1 MEFKFIAQASQDEQ
15 FQVIMNWRDY
25 YEKKIYQKIDQV
37 VQELGFNVVPVV
49 KEMFVQNAR
58 FKVVNQCLPETWQLF
73 QKYYKANQD
82 NSLPE
87 IKDDVIRRNINNS
100 IEWERYEEPYINAA
114 LEQSIDYL
122 HKYGFQETH
131 NEIENFYESD
141 YEVAF
146 DDLKQGAKKLN
157 DFLYQHLAK
166 FQNEDLTVVASNI
179 VELWLDKLELS
190 DEELRIFKLDKNKI
204 INELAGLALSLSS
217 QGVNDVTNSEE
228 YHTESSQYLKVLTET
243 IKERL
248 SDLTLLKFDQ
258 DIHDP
263 NGFINARMHFQN
275 LADHFIDN
283 VKYVNNEITFDEL
296 KHRVWEEGEEGQE
309 DE

>member
-37 VQELGFNVVPVV
+37 ARELSFNVVPVV

-82 NSLPE
+82 SLLPE
-87 IKDDVIRRNINNS
+87 IKNDVIRRNINNS

-166 FQNEDLTVVASNI
+166 FQNEDLTIVASDI

-190 DEELRIFKLDKNKI
+190 DEELKIFKLDKNKI

-217 QGVNDVTNSEE
+217 QGVNDVANSEE

-263 NGFINARMHFQN
+263 NEFINARMHFQD

-296 KHRVWEEGEEGQE
+296 KHRVWEEGQE
-309 DE
+309 NE

>member
-1 MEFKFIAQASQDEQ
+1 MEFKFITQASQDEQ

-37 VQELGFNVVPVV
+37 AQELSFDVVPVV

-82 NSLPE
+82 SLLPE

-131 NEIENFYESD
+131 SEIESFYESD

-166 FQNEDLTVVASNI
+166 FQDEDLTIVASDI

-190 DEELRIFKLDKNKI
+190 DEELKLFKLDKNKI

-217 QGVNDVTNSEE
+217 QGVNDVANSEE

-263 NGFINARMHFQN
+263 NEFINTRMHFQD

-296 KHRVWEEGEEGQE
+296 KHRVWEEGSENE
-309 DE
+309 

>member
-37 VQELGFNVVPVV
+37 AQELGFNVVPVV

-82 NSLPE
+82 SLLPE

-166 FQNEDLTVVASNI
+166 FQNEDLTIVASDI

-190 DEELRIFKLDKNKI
+190 DEELKLFKLDKNKI

-217 QGVNDVTNSEE
+217 QGVNDVANSEE

-263 NGFINARMHFQN
+263 NEFINARMHFQD
-275 LADHFIDN
+275 LTDHFIDN

-296 KHRVWEEGEEGQE
+296 KHRVWEEGQE
-309 DE
+309 NE

>member
-37 VQELGFNVVPVV
+37 AQELNFGVVPIV

-82 NSLPE
+82 SLLPE

-100 IEWERYEEPYINAA
+100 IEWEHYEEPYINAA
-114 LEQSIDYL
+114 LEKSIDYL

-166 FQNEDLTVVASNI
+166 FQNEDLTIVASDI

-190 DEELRIFKLDKNKI
+190 DKELKVFKLDKDKI

-217 QGVNDVTNSEE
+217 QGVNDVANSEE

-263 NGFINARMHFQN
+263 NEFINARMHFQD

-296 KHRVWEEGEEGQE
+296 KHRVWEEG
-309 DE
+309 

>member
-25 YEKKIYQKIDQV
+25 YEKKIYQKIDRV
-37 VQELGFNVVPVV
+37 AQELSFDVVPVV

-82 NSLPE
+82 NLLPE

-114 LEQSIDYL
+114 LEKSIDYL

-131 NEIENFYESD
+131 NEIENFYESA

-146 DDLKQGAKKLN
+146 DDLKQDAKKLN

-166 FQNEDLTVVASNI
+166 LQNEDLAVVASDI
-179 VELWLDKLELS
+179 VELWLDKLGLS
-190 DEELRIFKLDKNKI
+190 DEELKLFRLDKNKI

-217 QGVNDVTNSEE
+217 QGVNDVANSEE

-263 NGFINARMHFQN
+263 NEFISARMHFQD

-296 KHRVWEEGEEGQE
+296 KRRVWEEGQE
-309 DE
+309 NE

>member
-1 MEFKFIAQASQDEQ
+1 MEFKFIAQTSQDEQ

-25 YEKKIYQKIDQV
+25 YEKKIYQKIGQV
-37 VQELGFNVVPVV
+37 AQELSFDVVPVV

-82 NSLPE
+82 SLLPE

-141 YEVAF
+141 YEIAF

-166 FQNEDLTVVASNI
+166 FQNEDLTVVASDI

-190 DEELRIFKLDKNKI
+190 DEELKLFKLDKNKI

-217 QGVNDVTNSEE
+217 QGVNDVANSEE

-263 NGFINARMHFQN
+263 NEFINARMHFQD

-296 KHRVWEEGEEGQE
+296 KHRVWEEGQE
-309 DE
+309 NE

>member
-1 MEFKFIAQASQDEQ
+1 MEFKFIAQTSQDEQ

-25 YEKKIYQKIDQV
+25 YEKKIYQKIGQV
-37 VQELGFNVVPVV
+37 AQELSFDVVPVV

-82 NSLPE
+82 SLLPE

-166 FQNEDLTVVASNI
+166 FQNEDLTVVASDI

-190 DEELRIFKLDKNKI
+190 DEELKLFKLDKNKI

-217 QGVNDVTNSEE
+217 QGVNDVANSEE

-263 NGFINARMHFQN
+263 NEFINARMHFQD

-296 KHRVWEEGEEGQE
+296 KHRVWEEGQE
-309 DE
+309 NE

>member
-166 FQNEDLTVVASNI
+166 FQNEDLTVVASDI

-190 DEELRIFKLDKNKI
+190 DEELKLFKLDKNKI

-263 NGFINARMHFQN
+263 NEFINARMHFKD

-296 KHRVWEEGEEGQE
+296 KHRVWEEGPENE
-309 DE
+309 

>member
-1 MEFKFIAQASQDEQ
+1 MKFKFIAQTSQDEQ

-37 VQELGFNVVPVV
+37 AQELSFDVVPVV

-82 NSLPE
+82 SLLPE
-87 IKDDVIRRNINNS
+87 IKDDVIQRNINNS

-166 FQNEDLTVVASNI
+166 FQNEDLTIVASDI

-190 DEELRIFKLDKNKI
+190 DEELKIFKLDKNKI

-217 QGVNDVTNSEE
+217 QGVNDVANSEE

-263 NGFINARMHFQN
+263 NEFINARMHFQD
-275 LADHFIDN
+275 LANHFIDN

-296 KHRVWEEGEEGQE
+296 KHRVWEEGSENE
-309 DE
+309 

>member
-1 MEFKFIAQASQDEQ
+1 MKFKFIAQASQDEQ

-37 VQELGFNVVPVV
+37 AQELSFDVVPVV

-82 NSLPE
+82 SLLPE
-87 IKDDVIRRNINNS
+87 IKDDVIQRNINNS

-166 FQNEDLTVVASNI
+166 FQNEDLTIVASDI

-190 DEELRIFKLDKNKI
+190 DEELKIFKLDKNKI

-217 QGVNDVTNSEE
+217 QGVNDVANSEE

-263 NGFINARMHFQN
+263 NEFINARMHFQD
-275 LADHFIDN
+275 LANHFIDN

-296 KHRVWEEGEEGQE
+296 KHRVWEEGSENE
-309 DE
+309 

>member
-37 VQELGFNVVPVV
+37 AQELSFDVVPVV

-58 FKVVNQCLPETWQLF
+58 FKVVNRCLPETWQLF

-82 NSLPE
+82 SLLPE

-131 NEIENFYESD
+131 SEIESFYESD

-146 DDLKQGAKKLN
+146 DDLKRGAKKLN

-166 FQNEDLTVVASNI
+166 FQNEDLTVVASDI

-190 DEELRIFKLDKNKI
+190 DEELKVFKLDKNKI

-263 NGFINARMHFQN
+263 NEFINVRMHFQD

-296 KHRVWEEGEEGQE
+296 KHRVWEEGSENE
-309 DE
+309 

>member
-1 MEFKFIAQASQDEQ
+1 
-15 FQVIMNWRDY
+15 MNWRDY

-37 VQELGFNVVPVV
+37 AQELSFDVVPVV

-58 FKVVNQCLPETWQLF
+58 FKVVNRCLPETWQLF

-82 NSLPE
+82 SLLPE

-131 NEIENFYESD
+131 SEIESFYESD

-146 DDLKQGAKKLN
+146 DDLKRGAKKLN

-166 FQNEDLTVVASNI
+166 FQNEDLTVVASDI

-190 DEELRIFKLDKNKI
+190 DEELKVFKLDKNKI

-263 NGFINARMHFQN
+263 NEFINVRMHFQD

-296 KHRVWEEGEEGQE
+296 KHRVWEEGSENE
-309 DE
+309 

>member
-1 MEFKFIAQASQDEQ
+1 MKFKFIAQASQDEQ

-37 VQELGFNVVPVV
+37 AQELSFDVVPVV

-82 NSLPE
+82 SLLPE

-131 NEIENFYESD
+131 NEIESFYESD

-166 FQNEDLTVVASNI
+166 FQNEDLTVVASDI

-190 DEELRIFKLDKNKI
+190 DEELKLFKLDKNKI

-217 QGVNDVTNSEE
+217 QGVNDVANSEE

-263 NGFINARMHFQN
+263 NEFINARMHFQD

-296 KHRVWEEGEEGQE
+296 KHRVWEEGQE
-309 DE
+309 NE

>member
-166 FQNEDLTVVASNI
+166 FQNEDLTVVASDI

-190 DEELRIFKLDKNKI
+190 DEELKLFKLDKNKI

-217 QGVNDVTNSEE
+217 QGVNDVANSEE

-263 NGFINARMHFQN
+263 NEFINARMHFQD

-296 KHRVWEEGEEGQE
+296 KHRVWEEGQE
-309 DE
+309 NE

>member
-25 YEKKIYQKIDQV
+25 YEKKIYQKIGQV
-37 VQELGFNVVPVV
+37 AHELSFDVVPVV

-82 NSLPE
+82 SLLPE

-157 DFLYQHLAK
+157 NFLYQHLAK
-166 FQNEDLTVVASNI
+166 FQNEDLTVVASDI

-190 DEELRIFKLDKNKI
+190 DEELKLFKLDKNKI

-217 QGVNDVTNSEE
+217 QGVNDVANSEE

-263 NGFINARMHFQN
+263 NEFINARMHFQD

-296 KHRVWEEGEEGQE
+296 KHRVWEEGQE
-309 DE
+309 NE

>member
-166 FQNEDLTVVASNI
+166 FQNEDLTVVASDI

-190 DEELRIFKLDKNKI
+190 DEELKLFKLDKNKI
-204 INELAGLALSLSS
+204 INELAG
-217 QGVNDVTNSEE
+217 VRVM
-228 YHTESSQYLKVLTET
+228 ESDGIFSRPRRFAV
-243 IKERL
+243 
-248 SDLTLLKFDQ
+248 SW
-258 DIHDP
+258 P
-263 NGFINARMHFQN
+263 
-275 LADHFIDN
+275 
-283 VKYVNNEITFDEL
+283 
-296 KHRVWEEGEEGQE
+296 
-309 DE
+309 

>member
-37 VQELGFNVVPVV
+37 AQELSFNVVPVV

-82 NSLPE
+82 SLLPE
-87 IKDDVIRRNINNS
+87 IKDDVIRHNINNS

-166 FQNEDLTVVASNI
+166 FQNEDLTVVASDI

-190 DEELRIFKLDKNKI
+190 DEELKLFKLDKNKI

-217 QGVNDVTNSEE
+217 QGVNDVANSEE

-263 NGFINARMHFQN
+263 NEFINARMHFQD
-275 LADHFIDN
+275 LADHFTDN
-283 VKYVNNEITFDEL
+283 VKYVNSEITFDEL
-296 KHRVWEEGEEGQE
+296 KRRVWEEGQE
-309 DE
+309 NE